1 MPTTILLFSEGLD
14 SYLAGKLMK
23 RQDIKVI
30 AVRFITPFFG
40 WSLKQNPGPFYDK
53 VAELG
58 FDKGEI
64 IDVTEEYL
72 HLLNHPAYGY
82 GSYANP
88 CIDCKMFMLHKA
100 LEIMKKE
107 HADFITTGEVV
118 GQRPMSQNKQ
128 AMNLIQ
134 RKSGAED
141 VLLRPLCAK
150 LLLPT
155 LPEREGL
162 VDREKLLGISGRR
175 REEQLSLA
183 REFGIRDIP
192 SPAGGC
198 LLTDPAIGSRI
209 MKVLRENRPLT
220 PLTAQLLTLGRH
232 IFEKDHWIVLGRN
245 REENL
250 KIFDL
255 VHPDYPTYSLNAP
268 SPLAVIVE
276 GEKDEEALKKCLV
289 KYSKKAREATKRQ
302 ENVEVI
308 EIKTKNDI

>member
-23 RQDIKVI
+23 RQGIKVM

-40 WSLKQNPGPFYDK
+40 WSLKQNPAPFYDK

-64 IDVTEEYL
+64 IDITDEYL
-72 HLLNHPAYGY
+72 PILNCPSYGY

-118 GQRPMSQNKQ
+118 GQRPMSQNTQ
-128 AMNLIQ
+128 AMDLIR

-150 LLLPT
+150 LLPPT
-155 LPEREGL
+155 LPERKGL
-162 VDREKLLGISGRR
+162 VNREELLAISGRR

-183 REFGIRDIP
+183 REFGIKDIP

-198 LLTDPAIGSRI
+198 LLTDPAIGTRVL
-209 MKVLRENRPLT
+209 KVLRENRPLT

-232 IFEKDHWIVLGRN
+232 IFEEDHWIVLGRN

-250 KIFDL
+250 KIFNL
-255 VHPDYPTYSLNAP
+255 VHPHYPAYSLNIP

-276 GEKDEEALKKCLV
+276 GEKDEGTLKECLI
-289 KYSKKAREATKRQ
+289 KYSKKAREALEQGEK
-302 ENVEVI
+302 VKVV
-308 EIKTKNDI
+308 EIKNQNEI

>member
-1 MPTTILLFSEGLD
+1 MPTTLLLFSEGLD

-23 RQDIKVI
+23 RQGIQVI

-40 WSLKQNPGPFYDK
+40 WSLKQNPAPFYDK

-64 IDVTEEYL
+64 IDITDEYL
-72 HLLNHPAYGY
+72 DILKHPAHGY

-88 CIDCKMFMLHKA
+88 CIDCKMCMVHKA

-128 AMNLIQ
+128 AMDLIR

-141 VLLRPLCAK
+141 VLLRPLSAK
-150 LLLPT
+150 LLPPT

-162 VDREKLLGISGRR
+162 VNREELLAISGRR
-175 REEQLSLA
+175 REEQLKLA
-183 REFGIRDIP
+183 REFGIKDIP

-198 LLTDPAIGSRI
+198 LLTDPAIGARVL
-209 MKVLRENRPLT
+209 KVLREKRPLT
-220 PLTAQLLTLGRH
+220 PLTAELLTVGRH
-232 IFEKDHWIVLGRN
+232 IFEEDHWMVLGRN

-250 KIFDL
+250 AIFDL
-255 VHPDYPTYSLNAP
+255 VHSHYPTYSLNEP
-268 SPLAVIVE
+268 SPLAVIVQ
-276 GEKDEEALKKCLV
+276 GKKDEELLKKWLM
-289 KYSKKAREATKRQ
+289 KYSKKAREAAERR
-302 ENVEVI
+302 EDVEVI
-308 EIKTKNDI
+308 EIKTKNEI